1 MLGKSWRNEKII
13 ETVGNKDLKFNINI
27 KKNII
32 QFYEIVLIF
41 PEKEEYVDLLW
52 EQLIQFQSDQFLSCD
67 QVVALDTFSVFGSP

>member
-32 QFYEIVLIF
+32 
-41 PEKEEYVDLLW
+41 
-52 EQLIQFQSDQFLSCD
+52 
-67 QVVALDTFSVFGSP
+67 